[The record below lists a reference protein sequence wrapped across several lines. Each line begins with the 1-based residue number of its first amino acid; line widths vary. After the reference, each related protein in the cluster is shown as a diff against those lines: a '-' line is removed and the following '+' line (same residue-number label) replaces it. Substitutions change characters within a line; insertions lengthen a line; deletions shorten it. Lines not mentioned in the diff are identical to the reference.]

1 MSKQR
6 KSIKPYQLFL
16 IGLALMLPSVFH
28 LVTSMFAGILVWFG
42 LFFWVV
48 AIFKFIGGLLKKVS
62 SPVSIAKMQKKM
74 YDVNKH
80 QNPNASKEELRLM
93 TVSSRTGFKKP
104 DELLRLTAY
113 TTQVAEKL
121 QHPNNFQTMVYVMIT
136 MEFKDLNQNL
146 TMSPDEL
153 LDEVCKVIP
162 TSY

>member
-6 KSIKPYQLFL
+6 KSVKPYQLFL
-16 IGLALMLPSVFH
+16 IGLTLMLPSVFH
-28 LVTSMFAGILVWFG
+28 LLPSMFAGILVWFG

-48 AIFKFIGGLLKKVS
+48 AIIKGIGGLFKKVG

-74 YDVNKH
+74 YDVNKR

-93 TVSSRTGFKKP
+93 TVSTRTGFKKP

-121 QHPNNFQTMVYVMIT
+121 EHPNNFQTMVYVMIT

-146 TMSPDEL
+146 NMSPDEL

>member
-1 MSKQR
+1 
-6 KSIKPYQLFL
+6 
-16 IGLALMLPSVFH
+16 
-28 LVTSMFAGILVWFG
+28 MFAGILVWFG

-48 AIFKFIGGLLKKVS
+48 AIFKFIGGLFKKAG
-62 SPVSIAKMQKKM
+62 SPVSVAKMQKKM
-74 YDVNKH
+74 YDVNKR

-93 TVSSRTGFKKP
+93 TVSARAGFKKP

-113 TTQVAEKL
+113 TTKVAEKL
-121 QHPNNFQTMVYVMIT
+121 EHPNNFQTMVYVMIT

-146 TMSPDEL
+146 NMSPDEL